1 MSPVTNSTCLA
12 TLQTVPHLLSLLNQ
26 SLDTNEQ
33 LTVIL
38 CLETLIGQNGNL
50 INREVKNFI
59 SFSLMQ
65 RVINNS

>member
-12 TLQTVPHLLSLLNQ
+12 TLHTVPHLLSLLNQ

-38 CLETLIGQNGNL
+38 CLETLVGQNGND
-50 INREVKNFI
+50 K
-59 SFSLMQ
+59 
-65 RVINNS
+65 